1 MFDYSNYLY
10 LDHFEVNFIVVQERH
25 NDKRG
30 VSLKEEA
37 NTLYKRIST
46 LCAQRGITPSK
57 LCSEIGLSRGILSD
71 LKAGRKKELYATT
84 AYKSAKYFGVS
95 VGYLLGY
102 EDK

>member
-1 MFDYSNYLY
+1 MRDM
-10 LDHFEVNFIVVQERH
+10 
-25 NDKRG
+25 K
-30 VSLKEEA
+30 
-37 NTLYKRIST
+37 TLYITIST

-84 AYKSAKYFGVS
+84 AYKIAKYFGVS